1 MFVAGQNHPKI
12 SLFIFPLKH
21 LIFLRGSFILKL
33 KAWIGALKSLN
44 LNNILDLGQISGSL
58 LVGRNHTVSQICR
71 VVKVGRGSLKVIW
84 SNLLL
89 RASLA
94 SKLDP
99 VAHGA
104 FQLSSENLWGR
115 RSAQSARMYDCS
127 PSEKKLFISS
137 GYFFCCIWWP
147 PLREAWVCRP
157 YKSSLVVKECN

>member
-1 MFVAGQNHPKI
+1 MFVAGQNHPTI
-12 SLFIFPLKH
+12 NLFIFPLKH

-58 LVGRNHTVSQICR
+58 LTGRNHTVSQICR
-71 VVKVGRGSLKVIW
+71 VVQVGRGRLKVIW

-115 RSAQSARMYDCS
+115 RSAQSARMYNCS
-127 PSEKKLFISS
+127 PSEKNYLYPVGISFAAS
-137 GYFFCCIWWP
+137 GG
-147 PLREAWVCRP
+147 PLWEKP
-157 YKSSLVVKECN
+157 GSVVPINPLW